1 MPIFLYFCILENKSS
16 RNDEEQDHYKEIL
29 LPPAFPWKCWKNL
42 RPRGPRHYYLRKKIA
57 KRKRNRPNDEVLKTP
72 VIKKRKHKKA
82 KKVKDNEP
90 FKQPPHWTNYTE
102 EQQMEDYANLKHR
115 LIHQSFMMFEMQYGI
130 SLDDFA
136 ALFDPITHYR
146 MQKDLQNPEFLTSNN
161 EKTRRQE
168 KEGTARIAAFEL
180 QQKLTETAFGKANR
194 WTFPRDPVR
203 QAVRKTSVYFTPTR
217 EQCPIVLDTGASIS
231 LTPYRDDFVGDIEK
245 CPTQKLTGLTD
256 STPILGQGKVAWTIV
271 DVFGVI
277 RTIRATAYYVP
288 DATIRLFSPQ
298 TYFQEHDAGSCII
311 EARRT
316 SLTLADGSTL
326 EFPYQANNNLPMM
339 LPAEPL
345 NVGLTYEDCQFL
357 GSNTTLQSHL
367 SVADE
372 VNQNLTT
379 SQRELALWHWRLC
392 HAHWKWVQKLFARRR
407 PTREDPDE
415 ETSPILEAKAPKVS
429 SCPNPLC
436 AACQLGKQAR
446 RTPNQGVTQGQ
457 RPQMAIRRED
467 LDPGVKVSCDQ
478 YISAMPGR
486 LPDTYGKENAQ
497 QKYRGGTIFYDH
509 ASGVIFLRHQVSL
522 RAGETVRA
530 KRAFEQFAKQHGVN
544 IKSYRA
550 DNLPF
555 NSQEFKDDLALH
567 EQTIDFSGVGAHHQ
581 NGVAE
586 RSIQTVTTWARTML
600 LHASIHWPDA
610 ADLDLWPF
618 ALEHAVHI
626 WNHLPKRD
634 NLLSPLEIFSGTKVD
649 NYDRL
654 QRAHV
659 WGCPVYVLDPK
670 LQDEKKIPK
679 FNPCSRWGQYLG
691 QSTAHSSTIGRILN
705 LRTGWVSPQYH
716 VVYDDLFTTVPN
728 AESGGLLE
736 LSQFNPTSW
745 NRLIEIGLER
755 HIDDV
760 EYDRRGRR
768 LLPQLHDDWLT
779 DFERRLRNETRAT
792 RQRRRQAPA
801 DTPRTRRQQH
811 PPALNPEGADVQAP
825 PQVNPPPVQPPPEQ
839 EQSSD
844 DESEFNAADA
854 PGNEDDDAL
863 SLPEGVSDEQEQ
875 GNETPPEPLP
885 EQQQTRMKT
894 RSGREV
900 KPSRRVFGDEWA
912 NYKGFYS
919 GRKKVRL
926 ETINNQFLAMLQW
939 TKTMN
944 MLDSYEF
951 QRMWSLI
958 QDETDPETNTV
969 EWMHPM
975 ILAAKANSEDN
986 PTWDEAMSG
995 PLKEG
1000 YWEAALKEM
1009 DILQVKQAWD
1019 VVQREDYM
1027 NVLPGTWAFKCKRFP
1042 DGAVRKLK
1050 ARFCVR
1056 GDRQKKEVDYFET
1069 FAPVVNWN
1077 TVRLMLILSQVMG
1090 LATKQVD
1097 YTAAFV
1103 HAPIKE
1109 DVYVEMPRGF
1119 AEHGQVLKLK
1129 RSLYGLKQ
1137 SPRNFFLFLKSKL
1150 EAAGFRNQEEIDPCL
1165 FMSDKCICLVYVDDT
1180 LFYAPKAEFIEK
1192 AIAKLKELGMELEV
1206 EDSVAG
1212 FLGVHIERDER
1223 DQSIKLTQ
1231 LGLTRRIVEA
1241 LQISHHPI
1249 KHTPAGHEPLTKDIS
1264 GDPPDAIYNYSSV
1277 VGMLQYLQGHSR
1289 PDITYAVSQVARFV
1303 HSPRRSHEIALERIG
1318 QYLRGTINEG
1328 LILRP
1333 TGRFDMDCYVDADFA
1348 GLWPY
1353 EDKMDPVCVK
1363 SRTGFVICI
1372 SDCPVVWAS
1381 KLQPDI
1387 ALSTMESEY
1396 TALSTAMKDVIPVR
1410 MLFTILGS
1418 SIGIDDNLLTVF
1430 KTTVHEDNFGALTLA
1445 RMEPGRTT
1453 PRSKHYAVKIHWFR
1467 SKLIPNRIV
1476 VSKIDTSLQR
1486 ADILTKGLR
1495 IKQFQSI
1502 RQLLCGW

>member
-1 MPIFLYFCILENKSS
+1 
-16 RNDEEQDHYKEIL
+16 
-29 LPPAFPWKCWKNL
+29 
-42 RPRGPRHYYLRKKIA
+42 
-57 KRKRNRPNDEVLKTP
+57 
-72 VIKKRKHKKA
+72 
-82 KKVKDNEP
+82 
-90 FKQPPHWTNYTE
+90 
-102 EQQMEDYANLKHR
+102 
-115 LIHQSFMMFEMQYGI
+115 MFEMQHGI
-130 SLDDFA
+130 SLDDFNK
-136 ALFDPITHYR
+136 LFDPIAQYR
-146 MQKDLQNPEFLTSNN
+146 MQKDIKNPDFLTTHN
-161 EKTRRQE
+161 ERNQRRATE
-168 KEGTARIAAFEL
+168 AAGRIAAFEI
-180 QQKLTETAFGKANR
+180 QQTLSKSAYGKANH
-194 WTFPRDPVR
+194 WKFPDDPVR
-203 QAVRKTSVYFTPTR
+203 QAVRKTSVYFTPQR

-231 LTPYRDDFVGDIEK
+231 LTPYREDFMGDIEK
-245 CPTQKLTGLTD
+245 CKMKKLNGLTD
-256 STPILGQGKVAWTIV
+256 STAIMGQGKVAWTIV

-298 TYFQEHDAGSCII
+298 TYFQEHNAGSCTI

-316 SLTLADGSTL
+316 SLTLADGSTM
-326 EFPYQANNNLPMM
+326 EFPYQSNNNLPMM
-339 LPAEPL
+339 LPAKPL
-345 NVGLTYEDCQFL
+345 HVGLTYEDCTFFGNQDFI
-357 GSNTTLQSHL
+357 QSHL

-372 VNQNLTT
+372 ANQNLTS
-379 SQRELALWHWRLC
+379 SQRELLLWHWRLC
-392 HAHWKWVQKLFARRR
+392 HAHWKWVQKLFATRR
-407 PTREDPDE
+407 PSREAPDE
-415 ETSPILEAKAPKVS
+415 DTSPILVAKTPKVS
-429 SCPNPLC
+429 SCPAPLC
-436 AACQLGKQAR
+436 AACQLGKQT
-446 RTPNQGVTQGQ
+446 RTTPDQGVTRGQ
-457 RPQMAIRRED
+457 PPQMAIRKED
-467 LDPGVKVSCDQ
+467 LEPGMKVSCDQ
-478 YISAMPGR
+478 YITSVPGR
-486 LPDTYGKENAQ
+486 LPDTYGKENVKQ
-497 QKYRGGTIFYDH
+497 QYRGGTIFYDH
-509 ASGVIFLRHQVSL
+509 ASGAMFIRNQVSL

-530 KRAFEQFAKQHGVN
+530 KRAFEQFAKQNGVKV
-544 IKSYRA
+544 KSYRA

-555 NSQEFKDDLALH
+555 NSKEFRDDLALH
-567 EQTIDFSGVGAHHQ
+567 DQTIDFSGVGAHHQ

-586 RSIQTVTTWARTML
+586 RSIQTVTQWARTEML
-600 LHASIHWPDA
+600 QASIHWPDA
-610 ADLDLWPF
+610 SDLELWPF
-618 ALEHAVHI
+618 ALAHAVYI

-634 NLLSPLEIFSGTKVD
+634 NLLSPIELFSGTKVD
-649 NYDRL
+649 NYARL
-654 QRAHV
+654 QRSHV

-670 LQDEKKIPK
+670 LQDGKKIPK
-679 FNPCSRWGQYLG
+679 FNPRSRRGQYLG
-691 QSTAHSSTIGRILN
+691 QSSAHSSTIGCILN
-705 LRTGWVSPQYH
+705 LNTGWVSPQYH

-728 AESGGLLE
+728 AESGGLLD
-736 LSQFNPTSW
+736 LQNFNADSW
-745 NRLIEIGLER
+745 SRLIESGLER
-755 HIDDV
+755 VIDDI

-768 LLPQLHDDWLT
+768 LLPELHDDWLT
-779 DFERRLRNETRAT
+779 DFERRLRHDRRAI
-792 RQRRRQAPA
+792 RRRRRQAPA

-811 PPALNPEGADVQAP
+811 PPTLNPEGDDAVPAP
-825 PQVNPPPVQPPPEQ
+825 ILIDPPVPPPPEPDL
-839 EQSSD
+839 EDSD
-844 DESEFNAADA
+844 NENEFDAADA
-854 PGNEDDDAL
+854 QGDEDDDTL
-863 SLPEGVSDEQEQ
+863 SLPEGVSEDQEQ
-875 GNETPPEPLP
+875 GIETPQEPLLP
-885 EQQQTRMKT
+885 EQWQAPPTTT

-900 KPSRRVFGDEWA
+900 RRPRRAFGDEWA
-912 NYKGFYS
+912 NYAGFYS
-919 GRKKVRL
+919 GKKKVRID
-926 ETINNQFLAMLQW
+926 TMNDQYLAMMNWTQTLQ
-939 TKTMN
+939 
-944 MLDSYEF
+944 MLSSYEF
-951 QRMWSLI
+951 KRMWSLTE
-958 QDETDPETNTV
+958 DETDLKENTV

-986 PTWDEAMSG
+986 PTWDEAMNG

-1000 YWEAALKEM
+1000 YWEAALKEIN
-1009 DILQVKQAWD
+1009 ILQVKEAWE
-1019 VVQREDYM
+1019 VVQRQDFM

-1056 GDRQKKEVDYFET
+1056 GDRQKKDVDYFET
-1069 FAPVVNWN
+1069 FAPVINWN

-1103 HAPIKE
+1103 HAPIDE
-1109 DVYVEMPRGF
+1109 NVYVEMPRGF

-1150 EAAGFRNQEEIDPCL
+1150 EAAGFTNQEEIDPCL
-1165 FMSDKCICLVYVDDT
+1165 FLSDKCICLVYVDDT
-1180 LFYAPKAEFIEK
+1180 LFYSPKAEYIEE

-1212 FLGVHIERDER
+1212 FLGVHIERDEK

-1231 LGLTRRIVEA
+1231 SGLTKRIIEA
-1241 LQISHHPI
+1241 LEVSHHPI

-1264 GDPPDAIYNYSSV
+1264 GDPPDAKFNYSSV

-1318 QYLRGTINEG
+1318 QYLRGTVEEG

-1348 GLWPY
+1348 GLWPH
-1353 EDKMDPVCVK
+1353 EDKADPICVK

-1396 TALSTAMKDVIPVR
+1396 TALSTAMKDVIPLR
-1410 MLFTILGS
+1410 TLFTTLGS
-1418 SIGIDDNLLTVF
+1418 SIGIGDNLLTTF
-1430 KTTVHEDNFGALTLA
+1430 QTTVHEDNFGTLTLA

-1467 SKLIPNRIV
+1467 SKLKPNKIIV
-1476 VSKIDTSLQR
+1476 VKIDTSLQR